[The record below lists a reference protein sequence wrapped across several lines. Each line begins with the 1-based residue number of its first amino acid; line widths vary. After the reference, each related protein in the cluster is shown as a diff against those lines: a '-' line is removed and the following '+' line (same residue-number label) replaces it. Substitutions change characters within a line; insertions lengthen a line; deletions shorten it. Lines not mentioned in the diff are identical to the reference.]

1 MEKWKTSQEE
11 LAAIAKY
18 LSKRGIKY
26 KAQADAIGI
35 NEGTYSSYRNDPE
48 RYGANKLIEHH
59 VAALREAY
67 RQELASFGQPG
78 ALEQEISA
86 PRQRA
91 EEMERRLIEKDRVI
105 ENLAT
110 ILANP
115 ALAERIAG
123 EARKVRQEL
132 EEE

>member
-1 MEKWKTSQEE
+1 
-11 LAAIAKY
+11 
-18 LSKRGIKY
+18 
-26 KAQADAIGI
+26 
-35 NEGTYSSYRNDPE
+35 
-48 RYGANKLIEHH
+48 
-59 VAALREAY
+59 
-67 RQELASFGQPG
+67 
-78 ALEQEISA
+78 
-86 PRQRA
+86 
-91 EEMERRLIEKDRVI
+91 MERRLIEKDRVI